1 VAGLDCQVAVIGGG
15 PGGARASELLAEQG
29 VDVLILEA
37 GGQDVD
43 VLCGGLL
50 SRDAQAA
57 LGAEPPDSV
66 RAEPARWPLEYH
78 DLDNR
83 TRLRLRPGYLN
94 VHRPAFD
101 AWLRERALAAGA
113 RIAYHRRVS
122 GIACTDTG
130 VELAVGGTVIRAC
143 AAVDATGWRA
153 FARRI
158 LCPTSPHPPMLYT
171 LQGPVAVEPPPTA
184 LWAMYMSQLTP
195 FYGWLI
201 PKGEGVCLVGAGF
214 SAASIARLR
223 QAGQPSGAW
232 APLAPYIE
240 HIARQGY
247 RVVPLAAKPRGS
259 PLTCIRG
266 LRDLWWGEGG
276 VFSVGEAAGLVSPAS
291 GGGIHHALRH
301 AMALAQAL
309 GERLAPA
316 ASGSSAWSSEAARS
330 VHSEVRTLLRPTLRR
345 LRLSCLKAAIA
356 ASPPMRAAAVHL
368 LALSP
373 SLRVERF

>member
-15 PGGARASELLAEQG
+15 PGGARTAELLASQG

-37 GGQDVD
+37 GAEDVD

-50 SRDAQAA
+50 SRDAQDA

-66 RAEPARWPLEYH
+66 RVQPARWPLEYH

-83 TRLRLRPGYLN
+83 TRLRLAPGYLN

-101 AWLRERALAAGA
+101 AWLRERAVAAGA

-122 GIACTDTG
+122 GIACTDTA
-130 VELAVGGTVIRAC
+130 VELAVGGTVIRAL
-143 AAVDATGWRA
+143 AAVDATGWRGL
-153 FARRI
+153 ARRI
-158 LCPTSPHPPMLYT
+158 LCPTSPRPPLLYT

-201 PKGEGVCLVGAGF
+201 PKGDGVCLVGAGF
-214 SAASIARLR
+214 PAASIARLR
-223 QAGQPSGAW
+223 QAGQPTGAW

-240 HIARQGY
+240 YIERRGY
-247 RVVPLAAKPRGS
+247 RVVPLASKPRGS
-259 PLTCIRG
+259 PLTCIRS
-266 LRDLWWGEGG
+266 LRNLWWGAGG

-301 AMALAQAL
+301 AAALAQAL
-309 GERLAPA
+309 GARLAPA
-316 ASGSSAWSSEAARS
+316 ASSGGWSSEAARS
-330 VHSEVRTLLRPTLRR
+330 VRSEVRALLRPTLRR

-356 ASPPMRAAAVHL
+356 ASPPMRAAAVYL

-373 SLRVERF
+373 SLHVERL